1 MDESTTTSP
10 RGTTRYASESYAL
23 SGKIMLSAIV
33 ILFTVVLLILC
44 LHVYARCFLSRR
56 RRRGRRRPRPRIIFA
71 ADLSPNPTAGRGLD
85 PSILSSLPT
94 FPFSSFSSHHPD
106 DEGLDCAVCLSEFRP
121 SDTARFLPKCGHAFH
136 VDCIDMWFHSHD
148 TCPLCR
154 LPVRAAAFDN
164 DQLIQ
169 VVIHT
174 SEDNNN
180 NSNNNN
186 DDDDDDGAAP
196 SSSSSSS
203 SSSTH
208 SVVGKKG
215 MMRIEVPKRNNESF
229 FKVDHEESSGSPGNL
244 MRTPGGGRILSIKRI
259 LGRERSWRQGASN
272 STTTTP
278 LSCTCRSATTVMDE
292 EGQDQERQS
301 SSSSSSSHES
311 SHQSSTPSAVK
322 A

>member
-1 MDESTTTSP
+1 
-10 RGTTRYASESYAL
+10 
-23 SGKIMLSAIV
+23 MLSAIV

-56 RRRGRRRPRPRIIFA
+56 RRRNQHSRRRRRPRIIFA
-71 ADLSPNPTAGRGLD
+71 ADLSPGPSAGRGLD

-94 FPFSSFSSHHPD
+94 FPFSSFSSHHHRPD

-121 SDTARFLPKCGHAFH
+121 SDNARLLPKCGHAFH
-136 VDCIDMWFHSHD
+136 VECIDMWFHSHD

-154 LPVRAAAFDN
+154 LPVRAPAFDN
-164 DQLIQ
+164 DQPIQ

-180 NSNNNN
+180 NSNSNNN
-186 DDDDDDGAAP
+186 GDDDDGGAP
-196 SSSSSSS
+196 SSSSSSSS

-229 FKVDHEESSGSPGNL
+229 LKVDEESTGSPGNL
-244 MRTPGGGRILSIKRI
+244 ARTPGGGRILSIKRI
-259 LGRERSWRQGASN
+259 LGRQRSWRGASN
-272 STTTTP
+272 NSTATTP
-278 LSCTCRSATTVMDE
+278 LSCSCRSATAVMDDE

-301 SSSSSSSHES
+301 SSSSSSRVFS
-311 SHQSSTPSAVK
+311 SSFDAERCEGLRAPPME
-322 A
+322 